1 MGAKTN
7 RNTSAG
13 RPRSERAHRAIL
25 DATLDLLAE
34 SGFSG
39 LTVEGVAS
47 RAGVGKAT
55 IYRRWPSKL
64 HLVIEAFSR
73 LPGLEEV
80 DTGSVAKDLE
90 EMLRSYLDILNSTPL
105 AAVVPALAGERV
117 HNPELSELIDPVLRG
132 RRQPILRALERGV
145 ERGEVRADLDLELA
159 ADLIF
164 GPILSRVFFAGRRI
178 NPRIVGPVVA
188 AALRGIS
195 RSRDGASS

>member
-13 RPRSERAHRAIL
+13 RPRSERVHRAIL
-25 DATLDLLAE
+25 DAALDLLAE

-64 HLVIEAFSR
+64 QLVIEAFSR

-90 EMLRSYLDILNSTPL
+90 EMLGSYLEILNSTPL
-105 AAVVPALAGERV
+105 AAVVPALAGERA

-178 NPRIVGPVVA
+178 NPRIAGPVVA
-188 AALRGIS
+188 AALRGIA
-195 RSRDGASS
+195 RSRDGAPG